1 MFTNEFYFDVEI
13 EIDNYVKQTLEDDT
27 FCINE
32 ILELPVVQ
40 EILENS
46 FGQVSREPRQ
56 VYHHIQNA
64 LKNRR
69 YLYPVVTTYMIR
81 KLPVE
86 YFFKKIYGSEEF
98 SLFDRLLKH
107 LFELPYNTNFEQ
119 CSLYVPDVVIEE
131 ILEKVKDQDVKIRE
145 SCFFHKHV
153 LDCPLNHRL
162 ENWILLHRLIKEYKI
177 VFNEEWK
184 KQYRLIYYK
193 IIPDFF
199 KKAAFIT
206 NFINV
211 EQHVEEEIH
220 EVEVE
225 DFVIEENDDTPEL
238 FRFNKHQ
245 LKRVRIIGD
254 GNCLFNAISQYLY
267 GRQDHH
273 VQVRDGALHYIRK
286 NMNEFSFDPSFTI
299 DEHVN
304 SGSWGDGSIMA
315 AICKHYRINIKV
327 FLTST
332 RNFIDGAYCPEF
344 AENTVL
350 LYYTGD
356 HFDLLQKV
364 DQPSN
369 VVGCLYDTFSWSSLH
384 KYLTRYEN
392 FVIPPENYC
401 DYSMNFNFFHLL
413 LERVD
418 LVTQHAKDEN
428 RYHECAVILRRIENK
443 MKGRYSCV

>member
-1 MFTNEFYFDVEI
+1 MFTNEFYYDVEEQI
-13 EIDNYVKQTLEDDT
+13 NNYVKQSSQETSLD
-27 FCINE
+27 E
-32 ILELPVVQ
+32 ILELPDVQ
-40 EILENS
+40 KILENS
-46 FGQVSREPRQ
+46 FDQVSKEPRQ
-56 VYHHIQNA
+56 VYHHVCNS
-64 LKNRR
+64 LKNRA
-69 YLYPVVTTYMIR
+69 YLYPIVTMYMIR

-98 SLFDRLLKH
+98 SLFDKLMKH
-107 LFELPYNTNFEQ
+107 LFELPYNSEFER
-119 CSLYVPDVVIEE
+119 SFTYFPDDVIRE
-131 ILEKVKDQDVKIRE
+131 ILEKVKDQDVKIRS

-153 LDCPLNHRL
+153 LNCPLNQRL
-162 ENWILLHRLIKEYKI
+162 ENWVLLHALIKKYK
-177 VFNEEWK
+177 FLFSEEWK
-184 KQYRLIYYK
+184 KQYRRLYNK
-193 IIPDFF
+193 IIPDNF

-206 NFINV
+206 NFITV
-211 EQHVEEEIH
+211 DDEELDEDNI
-220 EVEVE
+220 EVE
-225 DFVIEENDDTPEL
+225 DFVFEEEDAPEII
-238 FRFNKHQ
+238 RFDKHQ

-267 GRQDHH
+267 GKQDHH
-273 VQVRDGALHYIRK
+273 VQVREGALHYIRK
-286 NMNEFSFDPSFTI
+286 NMNEFSFDPSFNI
-299 DEHVN
+299 DDHVN
-304 SGSWGDGSIMA
+304 SGSWGNGSIMA

-332 RNFIDGAYCPEF
+332 RNFIDGAYCQEF
-344 AENTVL
+344 SENTVL

-356 HFDLLQKV
+356 HFDLLQKT

-428 RYHECAVILRRIENK
+428 HYPECAVILRRIENK